1 MTDTKTETG
10 PSLSLDKIY
19 LKDASFEAPGAP
31 QVFLEQGNSDVQMQL
46 GIRHSVIDQAQG
58 FYEVILSVTVTAK
71 TGDKPAFLVEVQQA
85 GVFHVQG
92 VGDDILERT
101 LEITAPSVLLPFAR
115 EAVSDLIGKG
125 GFPPLLITPIN
136 FEQLYEQKQAAQQAP
151 VAGHA

>member
-1 MTDTKTETG
+1 MADAKTETG

-46 GIRHSVIDQAQG
+46 GISHSVVDKAQG

-71 TGDKPAFLVEVQQA
+71 TGDKPAFVVEVQQA
-85 GVFHVQG
+85 GVFHVLG
-92 VGDDILERT
+92 VGDEILERT